1 MNKNLVKVAAVAAA
15 AICALPMAST
25 FSANAATKQ
34 VRYHV
39 KQVSYGRLGDVNGG
53 GLTLM
58 DALDIRKYCNGTLAS
73 NSTFNKKVADVDN
86 DGYITENDAD
96 CIQTYLTNPKTGDA
110 NDDGVINLADSVAV
124 TQFLYNDVKYSIN
137 NLLKADVNYDG
148 IINTV
153 DANLIRNKCLG
164 IIDLFNVRWGDLNND
179 GIVNIQD
186 SVLVTKKYG
195 QTWDNKTI
203 SDDEFRRCD
212 VNGDGKININDHDSI
227 VNHVV
232 HYGFTEN
239 KNY

>member
-15 AICALPMAST
+15 AICALPMASAST
-25 FSANAATKQ
+25 ANAAKKQ

-58 DALDIRKYCNGTLAS
+58 DALDIRRYCNGTLAS
-73 NSTFNKKVADVDN
+73 SAAFNANVADVDN
-86 DGYITENDAD
+86 DGDITENDAD
-96 CIQTYLTNPKTGDA
+96 CIQAYIANPKTGDV
-110 NDDGVINLADSVAV
+110 NEDGVINLADSVAV

-179 GIVNIQD
+179 GIVTVQD

-212 VNGDGKININDHDSI
+212 VNGDGKININDQLSI
-227 VNHVV
+227 QNYIVG
-232 HYGFTEN
+232 YGFTETN
-239 KNY
+239 NY

>member
-15 AICALPMAST
+15 AICALPMASA

-86 DGYITENDAD
+86 DGYITVNDAD

-164 IIDLFNVRWGDLNND
+164 IIDLFNVRWGDLNGDNKVNYND
-179 GIVNIQD
+179 ATIVG
-186 SVLVTKKYG
+186 SYFG
-195 QTWDNKTI
+195 QKWERKTI
-203 SDDEFRRCD
+203 SDDLFRRCD
-212 VNGDGKININDHDSI
+212 VNGDGKINLLDQLSI
-227 VNHVV
+227 QNYVNG
-232 HYGFTEN
+232 YGFTETN
-239 KNY
+239 NY